1 MDRVC
6 SCTHIS
12 MILPRRKDDL
22 PRLVTMDLMR
32 GCLSRGAAH
41 SSEVTVSSAESAAVR
56 LGRLS

>member
-1 MDRVC
+1 MQFM
-6 SCTHIS
+6 HFS
-12 MILPRRKDDL
+12 MILPTRKDDL
-22 PRLVTMDLMR
+22 PRLVTRDLMR

>member
-1 MDRVC
+1 MENYGQ
-6 SCTHIS
+6 S
-12 MILPRRKDDL
+12 MQFSVILPTRKDDL
-22 PRLVTMDLMR
+22 PRLVTRDLMR